1 MEIFKEWL
9 QNNGYRFSV
18 ELFGI
23 TFKHQGG
30 NFIIG
35 NNTGDNSYLQILMP
49 GVYTLNNPSEKQH
62 GLEVCNELNK
72 EIKCIKAFFFDDET
86 IWLATEMFIDH
97 TPELDDFMERL
108 FGILHTGQLKLLAK
122 I

>member
-18 ELFGI
+18 EPFGI

-30 NFIIG
+30 NFIIS
-35 NNTGDNSYLQILMP
+35 NNSGDDYFLQILMP
-49 GVYTLNNPSEKQH
+49 GIYNLNNSSEKEH
-62 GLEVCNELNK
+62 ALEVCNELNR
-72 EIKCIKAFFFDDET
+72 EIKCLKAFLFGDDS
-86 IWLATEMFIDH
+86 IWLGTEIFIDH

-108 FGILHTGQLKLLAK
+108 FGILHTGQLKFLAK

>member
-18 ELFGI
+18 EPFGI

-49 GVYTLNNPSEKQH
+49 GVYTLNSHPLKTIFQH
-62 GLEVCNELNK
+62 KACTDKLYADSFYKVQKNSHSSFEVIC
-72 EIKCIKAFFFDDET
+72 C
-86 IWLATEMFIDH
+86 
-97 TPELDDFMERL
+97 RR
-108 FGILHTGQLKLLAK
+108 
-122 I
+122 

>member
-18 ELFGI
+18 EPFGI

-72 EIKCIKAFFFDDET
+72 EIKCIKAFFF
-86 IWLATEMFIDH
+86 M
-97 TPELDDFMERL
+97 MKL
-108 FGILHTGQLKLLAK
+108 FGWLQKCLLIILLNLMILWRDCLEFYIQVS
-122 I
+122 